1 MITKTVDLT
10 DHRRIYRFRGTA
22 GNIYIIEDHRK
33 GATYLVDCG
42 MPSDARNLE
51 ASLQEFK
58 PLTRIV
64 CTHFHV
70 DHVSG
75 WIRLKNR
82 YTDCKIW
89 FHTAARPFVVGDAR
103 ISFPSF
109 AHIQEILIP
118 CMKEAGY
125 FPGFFDLVN
134 GGLYGTPFKKG
145 FHLDRI
151 RFFANEPSVV
161 PGFTTIH
168 TPGHTPDSVS
178 FFDSDSGI
186 LICGDL
192 LVVIDGKL
200 IRNTFATSKKDQED
214 SIKKIKKLD
223 GLKYIFPG
231 HGDCVPFTKDQ
242 I

>member
-22 GNIYIIEDHRK
+22 GNIYIIEDRRK

-82 YTDCKIW
+82 YTACKIW

-125 FPGFFDLVN
+125 FPGFSILSMA
-134 GGLYGTPFKKG
+134 GCTERPLKKG
-145 FHLDRI
+145 FI
-151 RFFANEPSVV
+151 WTV
-161 PGFTTIH
+161 
-168 TPGHTPDSVS
+168 
-178 FFDSDSGI
+178 
-186 LICGDL
+186 
-192 LVVIDGKL
+192 
-200 IRNTFATSKKDQED
+200 
-214 SIKKIKKLD
+214 
-223 GLKYIFPG
+223 
-231 HGDCVPFTKDQ
+231 
-242 I
+242 